1 MVTLLHTINT
11 PGDLRKLKLSELPEV
26 CAELRNCIIDTCA
39 ENPGH
44 IGASLGVVELTAA
57 LHYVFDTPHDKLIW
71 DVGHQAYAH
80 KILTGRREV
89 FHTNRKY
96 NGISGFPRRS
106 ESAYDPYGGGHS
118 SVSISAALGMATAAK
133 IQGIKQQTVA
143 IIGDGAL
150 TGGLAF
156 EGLNNAGAMQSN
168 LLVVLN
174 DNNISIDENV
184 GALHHYLMKLTLS
197 ARYNRF
203 KTKVWNVLGQNAV
216 RRAIRSI
223 SATVKQV
230 VFKRSNLFEAM
241 GFRYFGPV
249 DGYDLP
255 YLVSVL
261 KSLKEIDGP
270 KLLHVVT
277 TKGKGYKP
285 AEENQTDWHAPG
297 LFDKNTGQ
305 RIKVKGMPSR
315 YQDVFGETIIELA
328 EKNERIVGITPA
340 MPTGCSLNLM
350 MEQMPHRAFDVGIAE
365 AHAVTFSA
373 GLAAQGLLP
382 FCNIYSSFMQR
393 AFDSVIHDVAIQ
405 NLQVVF
411 CLDRGGLV
419 GEDGATHHGAYDM
432 AYLRCIPNMIV
443 SAPMN
448 EVELRNLMY
457 TAQLPGGGP
466 FAIRYPRGSG
476 VGLDWSRRPF
486 EPVPLGTARKLRNG
500 DHVVVLSIG
509 AIGNEVSKALERLAA
524 ESVAIAHYDMRF
536 VKPLDEKILHEAGRK
551 YKHVVTVENGTVLGG
566 LGSAVA
572 EFFTANG
579 YLLPVTRIGIPDCY
593 IEQGTI
599 AQLHAECGMDVEGIY
614 STCRKIG
621 KLFGK

>member
-1 MVTLLHTINT
+1 LTSLLHTINN
-11 PGDLRKLKLSELPEV
+11 PADLRKLDTRQLPEV
-26 CAELRNCIIDTCA
+26 CAELRTLIIDACA

-44 IGASLGVVELTAA
+44 IGASLGVVELTVA

-80 KILTGRREV
+80 KILTERRDA

-106 ESAYDPYGGGHS
+106 ESIYDPFGGGHS
-118 SVSISAALGMATAAK
+118 SISVSAALGMATAAAL
-133 IQGIKQQTVA
+133 QGVKQQTVA
-143 IIGDGAL
+143 VIGDGAL

-184 GALHHYLMKLTLS
+184 GALHQYLMKLTLS
-197 ARYNRF
+197 AHYNKAKDKIWNWLGKNVIRHTVQRF
-203 KTKVWNVLGQNAV
+203 MAAV
-216 RRAIRSI
+216 
-223 SATVKQV
+223 
-230 VFKRSNLFEAM
+230 KRTAFQQSNLFEAM

-249 DGYDLP
+249 DGHDIPRLTSA
-255 YLVSVL
+255 LR
-261 KSLKEIDGP
+261 SLQHIDGA

-297 LFDKNTGQ
+297 LFNKNTGQ
-305 RIKVKGMPSR
+305 RIKVNGAPMR

-328 EKNERIVGITPA
+328 EQNEKIVGITPA

-350 MEQMPHRAFDVGIAE
+350 MEKMPHRTFDVGIAE

-393 AFDSVIHDVAIQ
+393 AFDSVVHDVALQ
-405 NLQVVF
+405 NLQVVL
-411 CLDRGGLV
+411 CLDRSGLV
-419 GEDGATHHGAYDM
+419 GEDGATHHGAYDL
-432 AYLRCIPNMIV
+432 AYFRCIPNMVV
-443 SAPMN
+443 SSPMN

-457 TAQLPGGGP
+457 TAQLPNGNV
-466 FAIRYPRGSG
+466 FAIRYPRGAG
-476 VGLDWSRRPF
+476 AGLAWKHAPF
-486 EPVPLGTARKLRNG
+486 EKITIGTSRKLRNG
-500 DHVVVLSIG
+500 ENTAVLSIG
-509 AIGNEVSKALERLAA
+509 NIGNAVVNALDRLAS
-524 ESVAIAHYDMRF
+524 EGVAVAHYDMRF
-536 VKPLDEKILHEAGRK
+536 AKPIDEKALHDVGRT
-551 YKHVVTVENGTVLGG
+551 YTRVVTVENGTVIGG

-572 EFFTANG
+572 EFFTANH
-579 YLLPVTRIGIPDCY
+579 YPLPVIRLGIPDKY
-593 IEQGTI
+593 IEQGTV
-599 AQLHAECGMDVEGIY
+599 AQLHAECGIDVDGIY
-614 STCRKIG
+614 RTIKSTV
-621 KLFGK
+621 